1 MPQQQD
7 QQQTKPG
14 VPTEKIS
21 SPEDSKQLPVKHEEP
36 KPKETEN
43 GEKQPQQMKS
53 EPPVD
58 LSNKQQP
65 LEDTNIPGIDCIKRF
80 DL

>member
-1 MPQQQD
+1 MPQQHQD
-7 QQQTKPG
+7 QQQTKPE

-21 SPEDSKQLPVKHEEP
+21 SPEDFKQHPLKHEEP
-36 KPKETEN
+36 KPKET
-43 GEKQPQQMKS
+43 EKQPQQMKS

-65 LEDTNIPGIDCIKRF
+65 LEDTNIPGIDYIKRF